1 MVSHL
6 AATAWFQSFCD
17 GVLHG
22 VIQLANA
29 LAVYSIKP
37 AVSGKQL
44 VTAAIGDGIRLR
56 FLVMGGLIPSD
67 PGPFQRSLRL
77 AGSGAALVVGAFA
90 TDHDALIQFDEFVA
104 SRNRVSL
111 SQLLNN
117 GQLPWVELLTSEFN
131 YEKHLKRFPKD
142 KAKLDASVLLGDLPR
157 LTASKIRYIV
167 FNQSKSKPGREL
179 MKRLASLLA
188 AKSDGV
194 VAKHSKP
201 KR

>member
-1 MVSHL
+1 M
-6 AATAWFQSFCD
+6 
-17 GVLHG
+17 
-22 VIQLANA
+22 ANA

-44 VTAAIGDGIRLR
+44 VTAAIGDGIQLR
-56 FLVMGGLIPSD
+56 FLAMAGVIPSD

-90 TDHDALIQFDEFVA
+90 TDHDTLVRFDELVA
-104 SRNRVSL
+104 VRNRVSL

-117 GQLPWVELLTSEFN
+117 QELPWVELLTSEFN

-142 KAKLDASVLLGDLPR
+142 KAQLDASVLTVDLPR
-157 LTASKIRYIV
+157 LTASKTRYIV
-167 FNQSKSKPGREL
+167 FNQSKSKTGGEL

-188 AKSDGV
+188 AMSDGV